1 MKRVN
6 FILSGLIV
14 CVLISQFQANATAN
28 SSDDKELKYGF
39 KLIEK
44 RFVKEV
50 NAVCYYYEHVQSGA
64 KLLKIA
70 NDDPNKTFD
79 ITFHTIPDND
89 CGTAHIMEHSVL
101 NGSENFPAKSPF
113 DVLVKGSLNTFLNAM
128 TSKDR
133 TSYPVASMND
143 KDYFNLMHVYLD
155 AVFKPMLHKE
165 KRILMQEGWHYDLT
179 SLDAELQ
186 YKGVVYGE
194 MKGVYSNPAR
204 YLSLYTYRN
213 LFPESEYGYESG
225 GYPSA
230 IPHLTYEQFTDFHKK
245 FYHPDN
251 SYILL
256 YGNGDVDKELAF
268 IHENYLKDYKKRG
281 PQRKI
286 KTQKPFSEM
295 KVVKEYYPVIEGSP
309 IEDQAY
315 LTLQFVNNYGK
326 DKMKTEALSLLMY
339 YLVNSEAAPVRLA
352 LQEAGIGKNVGGGS
366 SDYKQNVISI
376 TVQKANESQLA
387 EFKEIVIKTLTNIAK
402 TGIDKKELESI
413 LNRFEFHRREDND
426 AQKGITMMYSV
437 MPDFIY
443 NDDPFL
449 GLEYE
454 ATLKKLR
461 ENLKTNYFE
470 DLILSAFINNPHSLL
485 LSMAPKPG
493 MDKQIAQAEK
503 DELEKYRKTLNESD
517 LQKLVTE
524 TQDLLQYQ
532 NVEDSPED
540 LAKIPMLQLSDINPK
555 ATFYKA
561 AATKMGD
568 VPVLHYND
576 HTNGIVYL
584 NMYFDMRTIDKSDLP
599 YIELLSNMLGS
610 LNTESYNFGQLD
622 MEINKSTG
630 GINTNLSR
638 YLVKNDDNQLIP
650 KFVVSS
656 KATAPNLSTMLKLV
670 DEIINKSKFDDTERL
685 KTLLT
690 RHLSSLDARFKRE
703 GAYLASYRFSSYIS
717 QSGMFGELTGG
728 YEYYSFIE
736 NLVKNFDSQS
746 KDLVSKFA
754 EISNKLFVSENVI
767 YGVTCNTEDYK
778 LLTKELSA
786 FQKTLNK
793 ANVVLND
800 WHFDLKVKNEGIMS
814 ASKVQYVYSGANFK
828 SLGYKFS
835 GKMLVFNKIISR
847 DYLNQ
852 QIRVK
857 GGAYGGFSN
866 LSSSG
871 SLVFASY
878 RDPNLAETYQIYKS
892 MPEFVASYTP
902 SERELT
908 QYIIGTIS
916 DLDQPLNV
924 SGKGNQAFSRYFSDL
939 EDSYYQQLRD
949 EVLSTTADDLKKF
962 KPMIE
967 KIVTEKQLCVYGN
980 AQKIEANK
988 DLFDAL
994 IKMN

>member
-1 MKRVN
+1 MKRVH

-14 CVLISQFQANATAN
+14 CAIMSQFQANATAN
-28 SSDDKELKYGF
+28 SSDDKQLKHGF

-50 NAVCYYYEHVQSGA
+50 NAVCYYYEHLQSGA

-101 NGSENFPAKSPF
+101 NGSEDFPAKSPF

-186 YKGVVYGE
+186 FKGVVYGE
-194 MKGVYSNPAR
+194 MKGVFSNPTR
-204 YLSLYTYRN
+204 YLNLYTYRN

-225 GYPSA
+225 GYPPA
-230 IPHLTYEQFTDFHKK
+230 IPQLTYEQFTNFHKQ

-256 YGNGDVDKELAF
+256 YGNGDIEKELAF
-268 IHENYLKDYKKRG
+268 IHENYLKNYNKRG

-286 KTQKPFSEM
+286 KVQKPFSAM

-309 IEDQAY
+309 VQDQTY

-326 DKMKTEALSLLMY
+326 DKVKTEALSLLMY
-339 YLVNSEAAPVRLA
+339 YLVNSEAAPVRIA

-366 SDYKQNVISI
+366 SDYKQNVTSI
-376 TVQKANESQLA
+376 TVQKANEPQLN
-387 EFKEIVIKTLTNIAK
+387 EFKDIVFSTLTKIAK
-402 TGIDKKELESI
+402 EGIDKKELESI

-443 NDDPFL
+443 SDDPFL

-454 ATLKKLR
+454 ANLKKLR
-461 ENLKTNYFE
+461 EYLKTNYFE
-470 DLILSAFINNPHSLL
+470 DLIMSAFINNPHSLL

-493 MDKQIAQAEK
+493 LDQKIAQAEK
-503 DELEKYRKTLNESD
+503 DELAKYRKTLNESD
-517 LQKLVTE
+517 LQKLVAE
-524 TQDLLQYQ
+524 TQDLLDYQ
-532 NVEDSPED
+532 NAEDSPED

-555 ATFYKA
+555 ATTYKA
-561 AATKMGD
+561 TATKMGKT
-568 VPVLHYND
+568 PVLHYND

-584 NMYFDMRTIDKSDLP
+584 NMYFDMRSVDKSDLP

-610 LNTESYNFGQLD
+610 LNTESYDFGQLD
-622 MEINKSTG
+622 MQINKSTG
-630 GINTNLSR
+630 GINTNITR

-656 KATAPNLSTMLKLV
+656 KATVSNLATMLNLV
-670 DEIINKSKFDDTERL
+670 DEIINKSKFDDVERL

-717 QSGMFGELTGG
+717 HSGMFGELTGG
-728 YEYYSFIE
+728 YAYYTFVE
-736 NLVKNFDSQS
+736 NLVKNFDTQS

-754 EISNKLFVSENVI
+754 EISKNLFVSENVI
-767 YGVTCNTEDYK
+767 YGVTCNTDDYK
-778 LLTKELSA
+778 LLMKELPG
-786 FQKTLNK
+786 FQGKLK
-793 ANVVLND
+793 QGKIALND

-814 ASKVQYVYSGANFK
+814 SSKVQYVYSGANLK
-828 SLGYKFS
+828 TLGYDFS
-835 GKMLVFNKIISR
+835 GKMLVFNRIISR

-871 SLVFASY
+871 TLVFASY
-878 RDPNLAETYQIYKS
+878 RDPNLAETYQIYKAL
-892 MPEFVASYTP
+892 PEFVASYTP
-902 SERELT
+902 SERDLT
-908 QYIIGTIS
+908 QFIIGTIS

-924 SGKGNQAFSRYFSDL
+924 SGKGNQAFSRYFSGL
-939 EDSYYQQLRD
+939 EDAYYQQVRD
-949 EVLSTTADDLKKF
+949 EVLSTTVEDLKKF
-962 KPMIE
+962 KAMIE
-967 KIVTEKQLCVYGN
+967 KVVAQKQICVYGN

-988 DLFDAL
+988 DLFDSL